1 MKKYQLMAPGP
12 TPVPSEVLLAMA
24 QPILHHR
31 TPEYEA
37 LFLEVRAG
45 LKRLAKTSQEVI
57 PLACSGTGAMEAA
70 LVSTLSAG
78 DTVLVVS
85 AGKFG
90 ERWLELCRAYGVDA
104 VEVKA
109 PYGQTVPAER
119 VADTLRAHPR
129 AKAVLT
135 QHSETST
142 GVLHD
147 VRAYAA
153 VTRATD
159 AILVVDAVSSLGIA
173 DLEMDAWGVDVVVA
187 GSQKGLMLPPGLG
200 FCALSDKAW
209 ALNRTSRLPKYYFD
223 LAAERKTVAKN
234 EAHFTPAVS
243 IVIGLRTVIQM
254 LEREGLANV
263 FKRHDR
269 LARATRAGAEALG
282 LGLFCKATPSPAV
295 TAVMAPPGVD
305 SEQIVSAYSKT
316 HNITIAGGQGEMK
329 GKLFR
334 LGHMGY
340 AAEFDVIV
348 ALAALE
354 QVLADLGQPVD
365 FGAGVRGAQKVF
377 AEKS

>member
-24 QPILHHR
+24 QPIIHHR
-31 TPEYEA
+31 TAEYEA
-37 LFLEVRAG
+37 LFVEVRAG
-45 LKRLAKTSQEVI
+45 LKRLVQTSQEVI

-70 LVSTLSAG
+70 VVNTLSAG
-78 DTVLVVS
+78 DTVVVVS

-90 ERWLELCRAYGVDA
+90 ERWLELGRAYGV
-104 VEVKA
+104 EIIELKA
-109 PYGQTVPAER
+109 PYGETVSAER
-119 VADTLRAHPR
+119 LAETLKAHPR
-129 AKAVLT
+129 VQAVLV

-153 VTRATD
+153 VTRSTD

-173 DLEMDAWGVDVVVA
+173 DLQMDAWGVDLVVA

-209 ALNRTSRLPKYYFD
+209 AKNTTSRLPKYYFD
-223 LAAERKTVAKN
+223 LAAERKTVVKN

-243 IVIGLRTVIQM
+243 IVIGLRTVLEM
-254 LEREGLANV
+254 LEREGLASV

-282 LGLFCKATPSPAV
+282 LGLFCRATPSPAV
-295 TAVMAPPGVD
+295 TAVLAPPGVN
-305 SEQIVSAYSKT
+305 SEQIVTAYST
-316 HNITIAGGQGEMK
+316 AHNITIAGGQGEMK
-329 GKLFR
+329 GKIFR

-377 AEKS
+377 AEKP

>member
-24 QPILHHR
+24 QPMLHHR

-37 LFLEVRAG
+37 LFIEVRAG
-45 LKRLAKTSQEVI
+45 LKRLVQTSQDVI

-70 LVSTLSAG
+70 VVNTLSTG
-78 DTVLVVS
+78 DTVAVVN

-90 ERWLELCRAYGVDA
+90 ERWVEICRAYGVR
-104 VEVKA
+104 VLELTA
-109 PYGQTVPAER
+109 PYGETVPAER
-119 VADTLRAHPR
+119 VAETLRKTPGLA
-129 AKAVLT
+129 AVVT
-135 QHSETST
+135 QHSESST

-147 VRAYAA
+147 VRGYAG
-153 VTRATD
+153 VTRSTD
-159 AILVVDAVSSLGIA
+159 AILIVDAVSSLGIA
-173 DLEMDAWGVDVVVA
+173 NLEMDAWGVDVVVA

-200 FCALSDKAW
+200 FCALSERAW
-209 ALNRTSRLPKYYFD
+209 ARTRTSNLPKYYFD
-223 LAAERKTVAKN
+223 LAEERKTIVKN

-243 IVIGLRTVIQM
+243 IVIGLRTVLGM
-254 LEREGLANV
+254 LESEGLANV
-263 FKRHDR
+263 FRRHDR
-269 LARATRAGAEALG
+269 LARATRAGVEALG
-282 LGLFCKATPSPAV
+282 LGLFCKATPSPAL
-295 TAVMAPPGVD
+295 TAVTTPPGLN
-305 SEQIVSAYSKT
+305 SEQIVTAYSKT

-329 GKLFR
+329 GRIFR

-340 AAEFDVIV
+340 AAELDVIV

-354 QVLADLGQPVD
+354 QVLAELGQPVD

>member
-24 QPILHHR
+24 QPIIHHR

-37 LFLEVRAG
+37 LFVEVRDG
-45 LKRLAKTSQEVI
+45 LKRLVQTSQEVI

-70 LVSTLSAG
+70 LVNTLSAG
-78 DTVLVVS
+78 DTVAVVS

-90 ERWLELCRAYGVDA
+90 ERWLELARAYGVEV
-104 VEVKA
+104 VELRA
-109 PYGQTVPAER
+109 PYGETVPAER
-119 VADTLRAHPR
+119 LAETLRAHPH

-147 VRAYAA
+147 VRAYAT
-153 VTRATD
+153 VTRGTG

-173 DLEMDAWGVDVVVA
+173 NLEMDAWGLDVVVA

-209 ALNRTSRLPKYYFD
+209 ALNTTSRLPKYYFD
-223 LAAERKTVAKN
+223 LAAERKTVVKN

-243 IVIGLRTVIQM
+243 IVIGLRTVLQM

-263 FKRHDR
+263 FRRHDR

-295 TAVMAPPGVD
+295 TAITAPPGLD
-305 SEQIVSAYSKT
+305 TERIVKAYSQT

-329 GKLFR
+329 GTIFR

-340 AAEFDVIV
+340 AAEFDVVV

>member
-24 QPILHHR
+24 QPIIHHR

-37 LFLEVRAG
+37 LFVQVRAG
-45 LKRLAKTSQEVI
+45 LKRLVQTSQEVI

-70 LVSTLSAG
+70 VVNTLSAG
-78 DTVLVVS
+78 DSVVVIS

-90 ERWLELCRAYGVDA
+90 ERWLELGRAYGV
-104 VEVKA
+104 EIIELKA
-109 PYGQTVPAER
+109 PYGETVPAER
-119 VADTLRAHPR
+119 LAETLKAHPR
-129 AKAVLT
+129 VQAVLV

-153 VTRATD
+153 VTRSTD

-173 DLEMDAWGVDVVVA
+173 DLQMDAWGVDLVVA

-209 ALNRTSRLPKYYFD
+209 AKNRTSRLPKYYFD
-223 LAAERKTVAKN
+223 LAAERKTVVKN

-243 IVIGLRTVIQM
+243 IVVGLRTVLDM

-282 LGLFCKATPSPAV
+282 LGLFCRATPSPAV
-295 TAVMAPPGVD
+295 TAVLAPPGVN
-305 SEQIVSAYSKT
+305 SEQIVTAYST
-316 HNITIAGGQGEMK
+316 AHNITIAGGQGEMK
-329 GKLFR
+329 GTLFR

-340 AAEFDVIV
+340 AAELDVIV

-377 AEKS
+377 AEKP

>member
-24 QPILHHR
+24 QPMIHHR
-31 TPEYEA
+31 TPQYEA
-37 LFLEVRAG
+37 VFVEVRAG
-45 LKRLAKTSQEVI
+45 LKRLFQTSAEVV

-70 LVSTLSAG
+70 VVNTLSAG
-78 DTVLVVS
+78 DRVVVVR

-90 ERWLELCRAYGVDA
+90 DRWLEIARAYGLDVIDLA
-104 VEVKA
+104 A
-109 PYGQTVPAER
+109 PFGDSVAAER
-119 VADTLRAHPR
+119 IGEAMKQHPNV
-129 AKAVLT
+129 KAVLT
-135 QHSETST
+135 QHSESST

-153 VTRATD
+153 VVRTSD
-159 AILVVDAVSSLGIA
+159 AILIVDAVSSLGIA
-173 DLEMDAWGVDVVVA
+173 DLPMDIWNVDLVVS
-187 GSQKGLMLPPGLG
+187 GSQKGLMLPPGVG
-200 FCALSDKAW
+200 FCALNEKAW
-209 ALNRTSRLPKYYFD
+209 KKAKTSTLPKYYFN
-223 LAAERKTVAKN
+223 LTEELKSVVKN

-243 IVIGLRTVIQM
+243 IVVGLREALRL
-254 LEREGLANV
+254 LEAEGLANV

-282 LGLFCKATPSPAV
+282 LELFAKATPSPAL
-295 TAVMAPPGVD
+295 TAIMAPKGVD
-305 SEQIVSAYSKT
+305 SEKIVAAYSQS

-329 GKLFR
+329 GTLFR

-348 ALAALE
+348 ALSALE

-365 FGAGVRGAQKVF
+365 FGSSVRAAQKIF
-377 AEKS
+377 TEKS